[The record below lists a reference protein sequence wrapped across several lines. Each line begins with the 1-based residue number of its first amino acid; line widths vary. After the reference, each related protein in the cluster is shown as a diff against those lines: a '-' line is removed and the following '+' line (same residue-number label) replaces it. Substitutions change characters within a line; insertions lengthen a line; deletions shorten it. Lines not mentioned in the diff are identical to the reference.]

1 MSHADNHDLLN
12 RLKRAQGH
20 LATIVKMVE
29 DHRDGLDIAQQMQ
42 AVVGALQSAK
52 SALVTDHIEH
62 HLEEALGPLTKEA
75 RAELLRLSKLAKY
88 L

>member
-29 DHRDGLDIAQQMQ
+29 DHRDGLDIPVEWTGGVEQRDGPVTLRIKLQNARLF
-42 AVVGALQSAK
+42 ALWCS
-52 SALVTDHIEH
+52 
-62 HLEEALGPLTKEA
+62 
-75 RAELLRLSKLAKY
+75 R
-88 L
+88 

>member
-1 MSHADNHDLLN
+1 MSHAGNQDLLN

-29 DHRDGLDIAQQMQ
+29 EERDGLAIAQQMQ
-42 AVVGALQSAK
+42 AVVGALEKAK
-52 SALVTDHIEH
+52 ALLVTDHIEH
-62 HLEEALGPLTKEA
+62 HLEEVMGPLSKEA
-75 RAELLRLSKLAKY
+75 RAELMRLSELAKY